1 MKKRQTF
8 SDEGLSFFRYLMSAI
23 CNTLKIKV

>member
-1 MKKRQTF
+1 MLRQIF
-8 SDEGLSFFRYLMSAI
+8 SDEGLSFFYTLMSAI